1 MQHGVRRNPWW
12 AVVGAVCQPLGRA
25 LCMRLWRAVA
35 LLCWGGWCLVASAQS
50 VVFINPGKSNEA
62 YWVAVTQV
70 MQQAARSLGMQLE
83 VIYAERNRLL
93 PMELAKEV
101 ALRPAR
107 TKPQYL
113 VITNDYS
120 TAPEMLRTL
129 EGAGIPVFM
138 AFSGVQGDL
147 RAQTGRP
154 RERYPFWLG
163 SLEPRGE
170 DAGYLTARALI
181 DKARTQPQLRGAD
194 GKWHFMAVAGDR
206 STTVS
211 VARNNGMRRAVQEA
225 SDVVFTQEVYGEW
238 RRDRAQEQA
247 KVLYKRYPDAKLVWA
262 GSDQM
267 AFGAMEAWRQ
277 QGGTPGKDALFS
289 GINTSQEALDAR
301 KRGELTALAGGH
313 FMAGAWALVM
323 LYDHSKGVDFAP
335 SEGVE
340 LEYPMFMLL
349 DESNIPA
356 FESRFVQ
363 VQTRVDFKTFS
374 KFHNPKI
381 KKYDF
386 DIGRLL
392 R

>member
-1 MQHGVRRNPWW
+1 MQHGVRGNSWW
-12 AVVGAVCQPLGRA
+12 TVAGAVCRHLRCA
-25 LCMRLWRAVA
+25 A
-35 LLCWGGWCLVASAQS
+35 LLLCCAGWGLVASAQS

-101 ALRPAR
+101 AQRPAR

-113 VITNDYS
+113 VMTNDYS
-120 TAPEMLRTL
+120 TAPELLRTL
-129 EGAGIPVFM
+129 DGAGIQVFM

-154 RERYPFWLG
+154 RERHPFWLG

-225 SDVVFTQEVYGEW
+225 APDVVFTQEVYGEW

-247 KVLYKRYPDAKLVWA
+247 KVLYKRYPEARLVWA

-323 LYDHSKGVDFAP
+323 LYDHAKGIDFA
-335 SEGVE
+335 SEGLE

-356 FESRFVQ
+356 FEARFVQ

>member
-1 MQHGVRRNPWW
+1 MQHRIRTVLGLSYFEAAVRRS
-12 AVVGAVCQPLGRA
+12 AMQGMARLRA
-25 LCMRLWRAVA
+25 SLL
-35 LLCWGGWCLVASAQS
+35 LLCLAGWSLGAAAQS
-50 VVFINPGKSNEA
+50 VVFINPGKSNET
-62 YWVAVTQV
+62 YWVTVTQV

-83 VIYAERNRLL
+83 VVYAERNRLL
-93 PMELAKEV
+93 PMELVKEV
-101 ALRPAR
+101 AQRPER
-107 TKPQYL
+107 SRPQYL
-113 VITNDYS
+113 MITNDYS
-120 TAPEMLRTL
+120 TAPELLRSV
-129 EGAGIPVFM
+129 EGSGIKVFM

-147 RAQTGRP
+147 LAQTGRP

-170 DAGYLTARALI
+170 DAGYLTAKALI
-181 DKARTQPQLRGAD
+181 DKARSMPQLRGAD
-194 GKWHFMAVAGDR
+194 GKLHFVAVAGDR

-211 VARNNGMRRAVQEA
+211 VARNAGMRRAVQNA
-225 SDVVFTQEVYGEW
+225 KDVVFGQEVYGEW

-247 KVLYKRYPDAKLVWA
+247 KVLFKRYPDARLVWA

-289 GINTSQEALDAR
+289 GVNTSQEALDAR
-301 KRGELTALAGGH
+301 QRGELTALAGGH
-313 FMAGAWALVM
+313 FMAGAWAMVM
-323 LYDHSKGVDFAP
+323 LYDYARGIDFV
-335 SEGVE
+335 SEGLE

-363 VQTRVDFKTFS
+363 VQSRVDFKAFS

-386 DIGRLL
+386 DIARLL